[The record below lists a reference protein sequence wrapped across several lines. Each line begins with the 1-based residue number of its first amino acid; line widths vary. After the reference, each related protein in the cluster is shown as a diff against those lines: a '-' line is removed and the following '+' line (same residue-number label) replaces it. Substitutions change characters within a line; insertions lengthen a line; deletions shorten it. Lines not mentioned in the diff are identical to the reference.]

1 MSENKKPVS
10 IQIVSPLSGTAVQ
23 ITEVPDPI
31 FSGKMMGDGAA
42 VIPDNGTIVAPVDG
56 ELTMI
61 APTLHA
67 YGFKAEDG
75 TEVLVHVGLE
85 TVGLDGAAFKV
96 LKEAGSK
103 VRKGEPVAEVD
114 LELLKSKNLNPITA
128 IVLTSTPKDAVITVR
143 EGKVKGGEET
153 ILTIE
158 EPAKEEAPEA
168 DTKPASGKDEKKDA
182 EKADKKGDKT
192 ENTSKSSKGKADQ
205 SDSSK
210 KKKFKFKINFD
221 LLQKFGK
228 ALMVVIAVMPAAG
241 LMISL
246 GKLVGMMAG
255 DITLVTTIG
264 MVMENIGW
272 AIINNLHLLFA
283 VAIGGSWAKERAGG
297 AFAAVIAFILINNIT
312 GQIFGVTTDM
322 LADPNAITHTL
333 FGQPM
338 PVANYFVNILGA
350 PALNMGVFIG
360 MISGFA
366 GAIIYNKYYNYRKLP
381 DALAFF
387 NGKRFVPLVVI
398 VWSVIIALILSIFWP
413 MVQLGINSFGEWIA
427 TSSETSPILAPFIY
441 GTLER
446 LLLPFGLHHMLTI
459 PMNYTS
465 FGGTYVIATGAQAGT
480 AVYGQDPLWLAWVND
495 LINYKNAGNIAAY
508 NELLTTVTPARFKVG
523 QMIGATGLLLGIAL
537 AMYRRVDP
545 DKKKKYRSMFISIV
559 LAVFLTGVTE
569 PLEFMFMFC
578 AIPLYI
584 VYAILQGCAFAL
596 AGIFHLRLHSFGN
609 LEFLMRTPM
618 SIQAGL
624 GGDIINFIIACIVF
638 FGIGYFVAY
647 WMIGKFSYATPGRNG
662 NYTTDDDDTSASSS
676 SSSETSKSEGGQS
689 QPERIIALLGGR
701 DNIVLVDA
709 CMTRL
714 RVTVK
719 DVEKVADLP
728 AWKAEGAMGLVKK
741 DNGIQAVYG
750 PKADVLKSDINDIL

>member
-182 EKADKKGDKT
+182 EKADKKGIKRKT
-192 ENTSKSSKGKADQ
+192 RPSLPKAKRINPIRPKRKIQIQNQLRPASEIRQGADGRHRRDAGSR
-205 SDSSK
+205 SDD
-210 KKKFKFKINFD
+210 F
-221 LLQKFGK
+221 
-228 ALMVVIAVMPAAG
+228 
-241 LMISL
+241 L

-545 DKKKKYRSMFISIV
+545 DKKKNTV
-559 LAVFLTGVTE
+559 
-569 PLEFMFMFC
+569 PC
-578 AIPLYI
+578 
-584 VYAILQGCAFAL
+584 
-596 AGIFHLRLHSFGN
+596 SF
-609 LEFLMRTPM
+609 P
-618 SIQAGL
+618 S
-624 GGDIINFIIACIVF
+624 
-638 FGIGYFVAY
+638 
-647 WMIGKFSYATPGRNG
+647 FSP
-662 NYTTDDDDTSASSS
+662 SS
-676 SSSETSKSEGGQS
+676 
-689 QPERIIALLGGR
+689 
-701 DNIVLVDA
+701 
-709 CMTRL
+709 
-714 RVTVK
+714 
-719 DVEKVADLP
+719 
-728 AWKAEGAMGLVKK
+728 
-741 DNGIQAVYG
+741 
-750 PKADVLKSDINDIL
+750 